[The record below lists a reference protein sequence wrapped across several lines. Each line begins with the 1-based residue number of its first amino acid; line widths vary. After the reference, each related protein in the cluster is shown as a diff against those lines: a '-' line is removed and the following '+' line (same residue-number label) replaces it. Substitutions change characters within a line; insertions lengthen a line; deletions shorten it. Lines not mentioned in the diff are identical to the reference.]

1 MIPIHEAFNQLS
13 ISAIPIHEAFN
24 QLSISASMSYNP
36 GTSTP
41 RKDVAAT
48 GTVESSPP
56 MSNPAASHPIIPS
69 SPAFNSSGAAFAQPA
84 RISLSEY
91 SAWKASGLKTYTE
104 YLVWR
109 KDHPHLE
116 PLKLP
121 RMQVDRAYE
130 RGIEIEQEIERK
142 KKEEIKN
149 KRNYRHGL
157 WGTQWV

>member
-1 MIPIHEAFNQLS
+1 MIPLHETFNQLS

-36 GTSTP
+36 GTSNP
-41 RKDVAAT
+41 RKDFAAT
-48 GTVESSPP
+48 DTVESSPP
-56 MSNPAASHPIIPS
+56 MSIPAGSRPTIPS
-69 SPAFNSSGAAFAQPA
+69 SPAFSSSGAAFAQPA
-84 RISLSEY
+84 RISLGEY

-104 YLVWR
+104 YRVWR

-121 RMQVDRAYE
+121 RMQVARAYE

>member
-1 MIPIHEAFNQLS
+1 MLMM
-13 ISAIPIHEAFN
+13 
-24 QLSISASMSYNP
+24 ASP
-36 GTSTP
+36 
-41 RKDVAAT
+41 VQ
-48 GTVESSPP
+48 PP
-56 MSNPAASHPIIPS
+56 MSNPAASHQTIPS
-69 SPAFNSSGAAFAQPA
+69 SPAFNSSGAAFAQPV
-84 RISLSEY
+84 RLSLSEY

-121 RMQVDRAYE
+121 RMRVDCVYE
-130 RGIEIEQEIERK
+130 HGIEQEIERK

-149 KRNYRHGL
+149 KRKYRHGL